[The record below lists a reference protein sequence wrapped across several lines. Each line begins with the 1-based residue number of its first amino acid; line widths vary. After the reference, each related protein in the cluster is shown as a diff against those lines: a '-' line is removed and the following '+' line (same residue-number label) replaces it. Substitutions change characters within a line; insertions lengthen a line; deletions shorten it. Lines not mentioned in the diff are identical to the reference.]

1 MQENEKTET
10 DPDASPW
17 KTWSVPIATISVLVW
32 GRPHLEETKNKRIK
46 RHPLC
51 PAEEEA
57 APPIEED
64 DGEIGEPITPEP
76 ALSFDE

>member
-1 MQENEKTET
+1 MENMVCPYRNNQCIWYGADHT
-10 DPDASPW
+10 
-17 KTWSVPIATISVLVW
+17 L
-32 GRPHLEETKNKRIK
+32 RRLRIK

-57 APPIEED
+57 APSIEED

-76 ALSFDE
+76 ALSFDEPWI